1 MLGHVCEKCGKVVL
15 AEYVQILPKDRY
27 GEAREEPSPFPPEG
41 ITTLMVI
48 SRERQREIELCD
60 DCYNE
65 LRAAVK
71 RMMEELT

>member
-15 AEYVQILPKDRY
+15 AEYVEMVPKDRY
-27 GEAREEPSPFPPEG
+27 GAAREEPSPFPPEG

-48 SRERQREIELCD
+48 SRERQREMELCD

-71 RMMEELT
+71 RMMEEVE